1 MIVIIVI
8 LAIALIIANKWSL
21 ELIRN
26 KENVFAVLFLIVT
39 NLLAIVLAIVLGC
52 LLNTLFVIL
61 L

>member
-8 LAIALIIANKWSL
+8 MVIALIIANKWSL
-21 ELIRN
+21 EFLRN

-52 LLNTLFVIL
+52 LLYTLFVIL
-61 L
+61 

>member
-1 MIVIIVI
+1 MIVVIVII
-8 LAIALIIANKWSL
+8 AIALIIANKWSV

-39 NLLAIVLAIVLGC
+39 NLLAIVLGC

-61 L
+61 

>member
-21 ELIRN
+21 EFLRN

-52 LLNTLFVIL
+52 LLYTLFVIL
-61 L
+61 

>member
-8 LAIALIIANKWSL
+8 IAIVLIIANKWSV

-39 NLLAIVLAIVLGC
+39 NLLAIVLGC

-61 L
+61 